1 MLARRVFHNLHDA
14 DPCTKAVSVA
24 SQGTLAATMREVR
37 PTLFLGV
44 PRVWEKI
51 EEKMRDVG
59 RTTGGLK
66 KRIATWAKGIG
77 YRGNISVQRG

>member
-1 MLARRVFHNLHDA
+1 
-14 DPCTKAVSVA
+14 
-24 SQGTLAATMREVR
+24 MRELR